1 MTLTLNN
8 TNTVSAN
15 KIVDNGTALSE
26 LYATINYVDTEIS
39 NINVG
44 SGGGGGI
51 TQQDLDDAVNPI
63 IAYNAGQDLALLIL
77 IIISLIISRQQHN

>member
-8 TNTVSAN
+8 INTVSA
-15 KIVDNGTALSE
+15 IRVVVNGTDISS

-51 TQQDLDDAVNPI
+51 TQQDLGRCDKSN
-63 IAYNAGQDLALLIL
+63 YR
-77 IIISLIISRQQHN
+77 S